1 MKARSFSELYR
12 EAERHEDYWTAGV
25 ILEFTES
32 VVQEMERQGLTR
44 TALAERL
51 GATPAYVTKI
61 LRGRVNFTL
70 ATMVRLS
77 HALGADLHVR
87 LGGTSRRQAVEAKVK
102 ATNAPAARAGRSSKV
117 VADAGKPAAPET
129 RKRAASKPRQAAA
142 ARVRTR

>member
-1 MKARSFSELYR
+1 MKSRSFSELYR
-12 EAERHEDYWTAGV
+12 EAERHQDYWIAGA
-25 ILEFTES
+25 IFEFTES
-32 VVQEMERQGLTR
+32 VVREMARQGLTR

-87 LGGTSRRQAVEAKVK
+87 LGGRSRRQAAQTVAEPAR
-102 ATNAPAARAGRSSKV
+102 APAARTGRSSKL
-117 VADAGKPAAPET
+117 VAAAGRPAALQARQRAAGKP
-129 RKRAASKPRQAAA
+129 RQPSA
-142 ARVRTR
+142 ARARTR